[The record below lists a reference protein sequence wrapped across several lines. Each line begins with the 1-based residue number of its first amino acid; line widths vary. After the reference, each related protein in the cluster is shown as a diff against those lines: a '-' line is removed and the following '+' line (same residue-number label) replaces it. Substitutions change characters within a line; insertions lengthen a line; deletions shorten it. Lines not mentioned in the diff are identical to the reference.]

1 VLTGKDEIPGNAR
14 GFLLVP
20 VMFTSIFF
28 LVVIL
33 IFSGVYT
40 FFVKLSPIVMFGMVM
55 VVTWIDWATM
65 NQKLDKLTG
74 KVVKTVSLIAFL
86 IITTLI
92 LFNILPP

>member
-1 VLTGKDEIPGNAR
+1 MTGKEELPGNAR

-28 LVVIL
+28 LVVFL

-40 FFVKLSPIVMFGMVM
+40 FFVKLSPIVMFGMAM
-55 VVTWIDWATM
+55 VVTWIDWAAM
-65 NQKLDKLTG
+65 NQKLNKQTAKIV
-74 KVVKTVSLIAFL
+74 KVVTLLAFL
-86 IITTLI
+86 VITTLI